1 MLLLSESTKVKTT
14 LLKPDGTEDPEETF
28 RTTEENVCKYMET
41 LTDTGDM
48 LSSTI
53 ATIISVKPGTLTKED
68 HFIEDIHTE
77 MELSSKSE
85 PNLEAEDLSSG
96 TTILDQTNG
105 T

>member
-1 MLLLSESTKVKTT
+1 
-14 LLKPDGTEDPEETF
+14 
-28 RTTEENVCKYMET
+28 MET

-48 LSSTI
+48 LSSTT

-68 HFIEDIHTE
+68 HFTEDIHTE

-85 PNLEAEDLSSG
+85 PNFQAEDLSSG
-96 TTILDQTNG
+96 TTILDLTNG